1 MQGFNMGRYVPPD
14 KEGLTTGNALHRK
27 RTVPSTIRFELPFA
41 VWCGTC
47 PKPTII
53 GQGVRFN
60 ATKTRVGSYYSTP
73 IWAFR
78 FKHVACGGEIEVRT
92 DPEKTAYVVTEGGK
106 RRDEG
111 DERRD
116 EEQEREGGV
125 RILTDGEREEM
136 RRSAFKRLEKTIE
149 DREAAKKGSER
160 IEGLLERADRDW
172 DDPYAK
178 NQRLRKTFREGRKE
192 REREAEHVSGLRR
205 RLGLGDEDEEDGGLK
220 ILPATKEDELRAGLI
235 DFQPAEHQDA
245 GSKALSRP
253 LFGSGPETTSSSK
266 DKIPKSKPQ
275 GITKAEAAAARRK
288 EELVSR
294 IAGNTRA
301 ATDPFLND
309 GARTAT
315 LSPVGRLPGVKRK
328 RAGTSKNDGTR
339 EEEEEQQQQPPTKAV
354 AGLVDYDSE

>member
-1 MQGFNMGRYVPPD
+1 MGRYVPPD

-27 RTVPSTIRFELPFA
+27 RTVPATVRFELPFA
-41 VWCGTC
+41 VWCSTC

-60 ATKTRVGSYYSTP
+60 ATKTRVGSYYSTA

-106 RRDEG
+106 KRDEG

-125 RILTDGEREEM
+125 RVLTDGERDEL
-136 RRSAFKRLEKTIE
+136 RKSAFKRLEKTIE
-149 DREAAKKGSER
+149 DREAAKKGNDR
-160 IEGLLERADRDW
+160 IEGLLDRADRDW
-172 DDPYAK
+172 NDPYAR

-192 REREAEHVSGLRR
+192 RERDAEHVSGLRK
-205 RLGLGDEDEEDGGLK
+205 RLGLGDDDEEGGGLK

-235 DFQPAEHQDA
+235 DFQPSDSQTPS
-245 GSKALSRP
+245 SKALSRP
-253 LFGSGPETTSSSK
+253 LFSSGVSTS
-266 DKIPKSKPQ
+266 DKPK
-275 GITKAEAAAARRK
+275 TKTRGVTKFEAAAARRK
-288 EELVSR
+288 DELVSR

-309 GARTAT
+309 GARTAAV
-315 LSPVGRLPGVKRK
+315 LAPGGRLPGVKRK
-328 RAGTSKNDGTR
+328 RAETAQHEDAGAEKDDCH
-339 EEEEEQQQQPPTKAV
+339 EQPPHKTV